1 MQLVDGLSQ
10 HSPILD
16 LGIVHVEFVVHEV
29 IIGRFLRQLR
39 LFAVSIT
46 TLPHIP
52 YSISCHAGYKNL
64 DIDGVV
70 Q

>member
-10 HSPILD
+10 HSPIFD

-39 LFAVSIT
+39 LFSVSIT
-46 TLPHIP
+46 PLPQVP
-52 YSISCHAGYKNL
+52 YSISYHTGYKNL